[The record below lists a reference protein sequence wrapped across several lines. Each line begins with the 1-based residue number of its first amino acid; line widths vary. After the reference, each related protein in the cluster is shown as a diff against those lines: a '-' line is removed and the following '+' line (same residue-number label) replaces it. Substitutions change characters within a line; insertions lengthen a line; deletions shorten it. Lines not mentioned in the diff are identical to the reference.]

1 MIARYM
7 LAKARDEADKVW
19 IKTATLIKLVK
30 NGLKTK
36 NDARCIHLL
45 ILKVIKIEEFEKIL
59 LGFGTV

>member
-1 MIARYM
+1 MMKR
-7 LAKARDEADKVW
+7 
-19 IKTATLIKLVK
+19 IKYGLKKATLIKLLK

-36 NDARCIHLL
+36 NDARCIPLL